1 MSTLNQTI
9 CFLTGSLMLTRAQIQ
24 RLAQRHGIGVQAQE
38 RDYIQHMLL
47 FLLYSKGQ
55 SLVFKCGTALR
66 IVYKGNRFS
75 EDLDFNGP
83 ANVASTKELRQ
94 GVLRDLRD
102 FGMTAEI
109 RYECRSD
116 VGYSFDVSYQGP
128 LYGGR
133 DRTKGKVRVDINT
146 RQEKVDTQRE
156 LVRSEY
162 DDIRPFVATVI
173 SREHLLAEKVRALFM
188 RSKARDVYDIWLL
201 TSEGIGMDRELV
213 GKKLALYD
221 VALSKEKL
229 EKALG
234 KAKADWT
241 RDLRPLLPQLVTWK
255 DAIANVAP
263 ALSELVS

>member
-1 MSTLNQTI
+1 
-9 CFLTGSLMLTRAQIQ
+9 MLTRGQIQ

-38 RDYIQHMLL
+38 RDYIQYLLL
-47 FLLYSKGQ
+47 FLLYSKSQ
-55 SLVFKCGTALR
+55 ALVFKGGTALR
-66 IVYKGNRFS
+66 IVYKGNRYS

-83 ANVASTKELRQ
+83 ANIASIKDLWQ

-102 FGMTAEI
+102 FGVNAEI
-109 RYECRSD
+109 RYEWQSE

-128 LYGGR
+128 LYDGR
-133 DRTKGKVRVDINT
+133 DRTKGKVRVDIST
-146 RQEKVDTQRE
+146 RQEKADTQRE
-156 LVRSEY
+156 LITSQY

-173 SREHLLAEKVRALFM
+173 SLEHLLAEKVRALFM

-201 TSEGIGMDRELV
+201 TSQGVRLDRELV
-213 GKKLALYD
+213 RKKLALYD
-221 VALSKEKL
+221 VVLSTVNLDDALE
-229 EKALG
+229 

-255 DAIANVAP
+255 DAIAKVAP